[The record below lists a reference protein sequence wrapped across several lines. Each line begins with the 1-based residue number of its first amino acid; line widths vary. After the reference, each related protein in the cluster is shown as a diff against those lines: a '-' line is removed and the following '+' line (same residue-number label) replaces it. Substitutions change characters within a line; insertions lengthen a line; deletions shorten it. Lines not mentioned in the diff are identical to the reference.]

1 MFETAP
7 NSFQMTVE
15 PIAIRGPRLSLT
27 RVCYRDTDDAD
38 WPIKVELLQMT
49 EVSHGGLMHET
60 VTFDPSD
67 INGAFAE
74 LTARWIGSGDVA
86 HPEVIEAVC
95 RLTESINRP
104 DWDVF
109 ATLTAG
115 ATHVNHRQL
124 SDPDAPTFADHMS
137 SIRMAEALIPDFRTE
152 LAEVLGLSA
161 RGLVGHGVVTGT
173 STDGVAVEIPL
184 IQLVLFD
191 GERVTHVEDFD
202 PSQRDLALARFEE
215 LNQRGELPRA

>member
-1 MFETAP
+1 MQALLVLYMTHYLLLPGPLSHVLGFGP
-7 NSFQMTVE
+7 FQRFLE
-15 PIAIRGPRLSLT
+15 FL
-27 RVCYRDTDDAD
+27 
-38 WPIKVELLQMT
+38 
-49 EVSHGGLMHET
+49 
-60 VTFDPSD
+60 
-67 INGAFAE
+67 
-74 LTARWIGSGDVA
+74 
-86 HPEVIEAVC
+86 
-95 RLTESINRP
+95 
-104 DWDVF
+104 
-109 ATLTAG
+109 
-115 ATHVNHRQL
+115 NHRQL